1 VVDKQTVPYKDW
13 VLSIALSATLGCIL
27 VAFSWL
33 LIFQFVVG
41 ALYPFV
47 TVGLMIGVHALVVK
61 FRDQPLA
68 MDPQNMAIQLGVI
81 GGGIVSILLALLIN
95 RNLSL
100 TAMGYVGGG
109 MALVAVM
116 TIGLDQIRVA
126 GKRRAAEKAMKNAEE
141 ARRLAQEGDRKTADE
156 MFQEALLTSEIA
168 YGSNHSQIATI
179 VFYMAELMREME
191 RTEAATILFRR
202 AVEVRTAIQDNS
214 KRYVLTL
221 QACAD
226 HMREAGLIE
235 EALSMINRAVTESKK
250 LENSNALTGRCY
262 LTQARIYTA
271 QKNLQ
276 EAYDA
281 GRTAS
286 QLLEKS
292 QGKSH
297 PETLEAKALVASHS
311 VNLGRVA
318 EADRILVEVIAE
330 KDKLGEDR
338 DSVYADLLLDLS
350 SVHSKGKPDKV
361 GESILRAAR
370 IFRSFVGPEYHRAE
384 ELLGKLPPHLAQGVH
399 PDLEQFYTLMFAKET
414 RAASTLLESKPE
426 MAKLTDAS
434 GWTVLQWALF
444 FDNAEITRISLSQGA
459 DIEAG
464 KGTDYPPLYIGTRW
478 ANRAALSTLF
488 RKDPDVEIEAGDGS
502 RPIHGAVLSG
512 DQLTFDQV
520 VSKKATLEVPDKRGW
535 TPLHLVAFNGD
546 RKFLLQL
553 IPKGMNVNFQ
563 APTTMQTP
571 LHAAVLGGQRGAA
584 ETLLLNMAQIDLE
597 DFEGNTP
604 ADLAAKKG
612 YQDILD
618 VMRGYADVKEEQTG
632 EMPAPAE
639 PKAES
644 EPVPVEESVGEV

>member
-1 VVDKQTVPYKDW
+1 M
-13 VLSIALSATLGCIL
+13 SIALSATLGCIV
-27 VAFSWL
+27 VAFAWL
-33 LIFQFVVG
+33 LIFQFAVG

-61 FRDQPLA
+61 FREQPLA
-68 MDPQNMAIQLGVI
+68 VDPQNMSIQLGVI
-81 GGGIVSILLALLIN
+81 GGGLLSILLALLIN
-95 RNLSL
+95 REISL
-100 TAMGYVGGG
+100 VAMGYVGGG
-109 MALVAVM
+109 MALVALM
-116 TIGLDQIRVA
+116 TIGLDQLRVA
-126 GKRRAAEKAMKNAEE
+126 GKRRAAEKAMQNAEE
-141 ARRLAQEGDRKTADE
+141 ARRLAQEGDRKTAEE

-191 RTEAATILFRR
+191 RMEAATLLFRR
-202 AVEVRTAIQDNS
+202 AVDVRAAIQDTS

-226 HMREAGLIE
+226 HMREAGLPDD
-235 EALSMINRAVTESKK
+235 ALSMINRAVTESKK
-250 LENSNALTGRCY
+250 LDNANALTGRCY
-262 LTQARIYTA
+262 LTQARVYTV

-281 GRTAS
+281 ARTAT

-311 VNLGRVA
+311 VSLGRVA

-350 SVHSKGKPDKV
+350 SVHSKGKPEKV
-361 GESILRAAR
+361 GESLLGAAR
-370 IFRSFVGPEYHRAE
+370 IYRSYVGPEYHRAE
-384 ELLGKLPPHLAQGVH
+384 ELLGKLPAYLAQGVE
-399 PDLEQFYTLMFAKET
+399 PALEEFYSKMFTKET
-414 RAASTLLESKPE
+414 RAASILLEGKPE
-426 MAKLTDAS
+426 LAKLVDAS
-434 GWTVLQWALF
+434 GWTILQWALF

-464 KGTDYPPLYIGTRW
+464 KGTDFPPLYIGTRW

-520 VSKKATLEVPDKRGW
+520 ISKKATLEVADKRGW
-535 TPLHLVAFNGD
+535 TPLHLVAFKGD

-553 IPKGMNVNFQ
+553 IPKGLDVNFQ

-612 YQDILD
+612 QQDIIEL
-618 VMRGYADVKEEQTG
+618 MRGYADVKEE
-632 EMPAPAE
+632 PAAPTAPETESAPENTETAE
-639 PKAES
+639 PVAA
-644 EPVPVEESVGEV
+644 EESKSEV